1 MAWTF
6 TPYRCKISRIKVE
19 RFVVRPA
26 AQGRAKGAINHLP
39 PKGVKRLAR
48 GLQRISKNME
58 TIVKLIQEYNEKTE
72 QIKMDKRSRRVY
84 IGAQL
89 REFRKQSGLTI
100 AEISRKF
107 GISGSFL
114 RDLEKGITSVPTS
127 LFEKFKKLKWPAQK
141 KN

>member
-1 MAWTF
+1 
-6 TPYRCKISRIKVE
+6 
-19 RFVVRPA
+19 
-26 AQGRAKGAINHLP
+26 
-39 PKGVKRLAR
+39 
-48 GLQRISKNME
+48 ME